1 MKIDV
6 IPNSIEKCMAFVYS
20 NNLVFI
26 DSMQFMNCSLE
37 KLVNNLTD
45 ADFKCLTQELGSK
58 NLGLLKQIGRWVDMS
73 RWTVLKDLMKKNCL
87 IKNVFTAL

>member
-1 MKIDV
+1 
-6 IPNSIEKCMAFVYS
+6 MAFVYN

-58 NLGLLKQIGRWVDMS
+58 NLGLLKQIGR
-73 RWTVLKDLMKKNCL
+73 
-87 IKNVFTAL
+87 